1 MTVTFVFC
9 TYFEQVRSAFAF
21 AAASAPIIIL
31 LDDAH
36 ALGNG
41 SSAGDG
47 GGSGTRAVG
56 VLCSILDELSAALSL
71 GGSRVFV
78 VATTTKPDYV
88 HASLRRPGRFERGVT
103 QYSRAPVFCPHLY
116 NTFSLRY

>member
-1 MTVTFVFC
+1 LK
-9 TYFEQVRSAFAF
+9 QVRSAFAF

-41 SSAGDG
+41 SSGSDG

-56 VLCSILDELSAALSL
+56 VLCAILDQLSASSSAERSK
-71 GGSRVFV
+71 VFV
-78 VATTTKPDYV
+78 VATTTKPECV
-88 HASLRRPGRFERGVT
+88 HASLRRPGRFERGAT
-103 QYSRAPVFCPHLY
+103 QYLQARALFLNDLTLFLPPRH
-116 NTFSLRY
+116 